1 MEFKECVWKN
11 IVKTIGR
18 EFTTWPP
25 NAPHFS
31 RERCNHLHIATIGK
45 PQLGDNWNLVHVT
58 LIGLDPF
65 YSTKAQTSHYPQQE
79 QAAREYTL
87 SSPMFKVAWSK
98 PPTCGNVVQNDA

>member
-31 RERCNHLHIATIGK
+31 RERSNHLHKATIGK
-45 PQLGDNWNLVHVT
+45 PQLGDN
-58 LIGLDPF
+58 
-65 YSTKAQTSHYPQQE
+65 
-79 QAAREYTL
+79 
-87 SSPMFKVAWSK
+87 
-98 PPTCGNVVQNDA
+98 